1 MASVRRNPA
10 ALKST
15 VTRGAHDDQIPQ
27 ETDPESGLPIGPR
40 VADSEPARSP
50 ERLVLEG
57 RYARLEPLEPARHGD
72 GLYAASTPPDAAA
85 RFRYLGD
92 PPFESPDA
100 LDAWMA
106 KAAASTDPLFFAVV
120 DRATG
125 RVEGRQTL
133 MRITP
138 AHRCI
143 EIGNIYWGPGI
154 AGTRVA
160 TEALYLFAV
169 YVLETLGYR
178 RFEWKCDALNA
189 PSRRAAERFGF
200 TWEGHFRRA
209 VIVRGRTRD
218 TAWFSMIA
226 EEWPALKAAY
236 QRWLAPGNFDAD
248 GRQKTRL
255 SELTAQ
261 ALWPPE
267 LTSNCRPRPG
277 APPDVRPRRNAC

>member
-1 MASVRRNPA
+1 MASVRRDPA

-15 VTRGAHDDQIPQ
+15 VTRSAHDDQVPQ

-50 ERLVLEG
+50 QRVVLEG
-57 RYARLEPLEPARHGD
+57 RYARLEPLEPARHRD

-92 PPFESPDA
+92 PPFESPEA
-100 LDAWMA
+100 SDAWLA
-106 KAAASTDPLFFAVV
+106 KAAASTDPLFFAVI

-133 MRITP
+133 MRIIP

-218 TAWFSMIA
+218 TAWFSMID

-236 QRWLAPGNFDAD
+236 QRWLAPENFDAD

-255 SELTAQ
+255 SELTAK
-261 ALWPPE
+261 AL
-267 LTSNCRPRPG
+267 
-277 APPDVRPRRNAC
+277 AA